1 MTFFCTLLHS
11 NHLYNAPMKTIM
23 KTLTLLG
30 LILVLSACSTD
41 KKVQLF
47 NGENLDNW
55 DIFVSTEDAQP
66 DALFY
71 VEDGMINTPG
81 VPHGYIRTKETY
93 SNFKLHVEWKWT
105 AEPTN
110 SGVLLHVNG
119 KDMIWPL
126 SIECQLMNGKAG
138 DLVLIGKGSGVSV
151 KGKSH
156 LVESEDNRYMVLP
169 KFEEDSENPAGEW
182 NSYDIT
188 SLDGNLE
195 VLVNG
200 VLQHSASDITLT
212 EGNILLQSEGSPM
225 QFRNI
230 YLEVL

>member
-1 MTFFCTLLHS
+1 
-11 NHLYNAPMKTIM
+11 MKTIL
-23 KTLTLLG
+23 KTFALFS
-30 LILVLSACSTD
+30 LILFLSACTTN
-41 KKVQLF
+41 KKVHLF
-47 NGENLDNW
+47 NGKNLDNW
-55 DIFVSTEDAQP
+55 TIFVSTDEVQP
-66 DALFY
+66 EELFY
-71 VEDGMINTPG
+71 VEDGVISTLG

-93 SNFKLHVEWKWT
+93 SNYKLHVEWRWT

-138 DLVLIGKGSGVSV
+138 DLVLIGKGSGITVHEST
-151 KGKSH
+151 H
-156 LVESEDNRYMVLP
+156 LIESEESRYKALP
-169 KFEEDSENPAGEW
+169 KFEEISEKPAGEW
-182 NSYDIT
+182 NSYDII

-200 VLQHSASDITLT
+200 VLQHAGSDMTLT